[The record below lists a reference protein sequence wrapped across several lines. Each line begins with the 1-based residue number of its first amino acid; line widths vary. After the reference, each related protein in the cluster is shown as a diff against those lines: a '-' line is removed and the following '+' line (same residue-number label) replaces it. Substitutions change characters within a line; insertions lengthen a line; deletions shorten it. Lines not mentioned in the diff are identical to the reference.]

1 MTTNLGIKNVTYEN
15 WLSPDPLMHQL
26 MMSEEEWA
34 ASILEPRLDEKY
46 VPSRICKL
54 FEVARSSMLY
64 GYFFYPLFT
73 LAYEQLLRFAEAAI
87 SEKCELI
94 NAKKINSKFK
104 GKLDYLGKIGILSDD
119 EYHRWN
125 SFRELRNI
133 ASHPEQQTIL
143 PPGITLRFIFDTSEL
158 INTLFAPEIIK

>member
-1 MTTNLGIKNVTYEN
+1 MITNLGIKNVTYKN
-15 WLSPDPLMHQL
+15 WLSSDPLMHQL
-26 MMSEEEWA
+26 MMSEEEWVE
-34 ASILEPRLDEKY
+34 SILKPRLDEKA
-46 VPSRICKL
+46 VPLKICKL

-73 LAYEQLLRFAEAAI
+73 LAYEQLLRVAEAAI
-87 SEKCELI
+87 SEKYKLT
-94 NAKKINSKFK
+94 NAEKINLKFK
-104 GKLDYLGKIGILSDD
+104 GRLDYLKKIGILSDD

-143 PPGITLRFIFDTSEL
+143 PPGVTLRFISDISEF
-158 INTLFAPEIIK
+158 INALFVPTKSA